1 MLCVTLLLTASA
13 AGMAQQSA
21 TGWAGV
27 EDLKSNTPI
36 RVTLANEKIH
46 CIFDSADEDG
56 LTCHKR
62 QAGAEHMITL
72 HRGDVRLIRARNLTW
87 SAVGGTLIGTGVGAG
102 VGAIVDS
109 SVKNPDTTNNAKFTG
124 GLARSGAL
132 LGALL
137 GVGTEFVPGKVLY
150 KGAQ

>member
-1 MLCVTLLLTASA
+1 
-13 AGMAQQSA
+13 
-21 TGWAGV
+21 
-27 EDLKSNTPI
+27 
-36 RVTLANEKIH
+36 
-46 CIFDSADEDG
+46 
-56 LTCHKR
+56 
-62 QAGAEHMITL
+62 MITL